1 MKAAIYYGPN
11 DTRIQEVDKPVLT
24 PTGIIMRVRACG
36 ICGSD
41 LHFYR
46 LGGKRMHPG
55 MIMGHEFSGDV
66 VEIGKSVKNIKEGD
80 RVAAICYQPCFNCP
94 ACREGRYEKCPN
106 QLSGGIDIP
115 GAYAEY
121 VSIPLAILDRT
132 VFKLSD
138 NTTYEE
144 GALIEPFGVGF
155 LGAERANPARSDIV
169 AIFGA
174 GIIGLACLVAFKAKG
189 VSKTIVSEMSWK
201 RLAAA
206 EKLGADVL
214 IDASVEDAADRIME
228 ETGGNGL
235 DIAVECTGLR
245 KPFFTCLKTLRINGL
260 LLQVGVFTEAFS
272 FNPVTLTDKCL
283 TINGFTGGDYMA
295 ASKAVNTGMID
306 FKSLITHS
314 FPLDEIDAAF
324 AMQFRTDQAI
334 KVVVK
339 P

>member
-1 MKAAIYYGPN
+1 MKAAVYYGPN
-11 DTRIQEVDKPVLT
+11 DTRIQEVDKPVCT
-24 PTGIIMRVRACG
+24 PNGIIIRVRACG

-46 LGGKRMHPG
+46 LGGKRIHPG
-55 MIMGHEFSGDV
+55 MIMGHEFSGEV
-66 VEIGKSVKNIKEGD
+66 VETGKSVQNLNKGD
-80 RVAAICYQPCFNCP
+80 RVAAICYQPCFNCS
-94 ACREGRYEKCPN
+94 ACRNGRYEKCPN

-121 VSIPLAILDRT
+121 VSVPLAIPGKT

-138 NTTYEE
+138 RTSYEE

-155 LGAERANPARSDIV
+155 LGAERANPTRSDVV

-174 GIIGLACLVAFKAKG
+174 GIIGLACLVAFKLKG
-189 VSKTIVSEMSWK
+189 VSKIIVSEMSRR
-201 RLAAA
+201 RLVAA

-214 IDASVEDAADRIME
+214 IDASVEDTAGRIME
-228 ETGGNGL
+228 ETDGNGL

-245 KPFFTCLKTLRINGL
+245 KPFFTCLKTLRIDGL

-283 TINGFTGGDYMA
+283 TINGFTGGDYA
-295 ASKAVNTGMID
+295 ASSSAVNNGIID

-314 FPLDEIDAAF
+314 FPLDEINDAF
-324 AMQFRTDQAI
+324 DMQFRTDQAI